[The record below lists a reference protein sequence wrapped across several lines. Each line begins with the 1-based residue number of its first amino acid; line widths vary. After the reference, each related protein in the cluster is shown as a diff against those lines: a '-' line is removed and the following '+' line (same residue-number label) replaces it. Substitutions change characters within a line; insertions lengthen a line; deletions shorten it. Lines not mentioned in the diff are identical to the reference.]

1 MWATQQVALTA
12 KIMNIYQQRL
22 AQVRAKFDEW
32 KVDGLMVD
40 DGVNRRWLSGFTGSA
55 GQLVITREQAI
66 LATDSRYWEQASD
79 ESPDFALFKLRRRKE
94 DAIKLLE
101 SAGVSRIG
109 IDSEQITLA
118 DALDLKQMK
127 EITWVGMKSP
137 IAPLRAVKT
146 AVELDAIRAAAAI
159 TDKAMAKVNEWARP
173 GVSEKQL
180 AWMLEREMRE
190 LGADGMA
197 FDIIVAA
204 GKNSARPHHSPSDYV
219 MQAGDALT
227 VDMGAKLDGYHSD
240 MTRAFF
246 LGAEPTDKFWEI
258 YNLTLAAHTAVFEQT
273 QANMNCYAIDAIARD
288 VIVEAGYGDN
298 FGHGLGHG
306 VGLEI
311 HEAPG
316 LGHSD
321 RAKGETAVVG
331 MTVTVEP
338 GIYLPEWG
346 GIRIEDLGVLTEN
359 GIELISHC
367 PKTPIIT
374 F

>member
-1 MWATQQVALTA
+1 MN
-12 KIMNIYQQRL
+12 NIYQQRL
-22 AQVRAKFDEW
+22 AQVRAKFEGW
-32 KVDGLMVD
+32 KVDGLIISD
-40 DGVNRRWLSGFTGSA
+40 AVNRLWLSGFTGSA

-66 LATDSRYWEQASD
+66 LATDSRYWVQASD
-79 ESPDFALFKLRRRKE
+79 QSPDFDLFKLYRRKGE
-94 DAIKLLE
+94 EAKLLE
-101 SAGVSRIG
+101 LAAVSRIG

-118 DALDLKQMK
+118 NALNLKKRVK
-127 EITWVGMKSP
+127 EVEWVELRSP
-137 IAPLRAVKT
+137 IAPFRAVKT
-146 AVELDAIRAAAAI
+146 ALELDAIRAAAAI

-180 AWMLEREMRE
+180 AWQLEKEMRE

-197 FDIIVAA
+197 FDVIVAA
-204 GKNSARPHHSPSDYV
+204 GLNSARPHHTPSDYV

-227 VDMGAKLDGYHSD
+227 VDMGAKLNGYHSD

-246 LGAEPTDKFWEI
+246 LGAKPTDKFWEI
-258 YNLTLAAHTAVFEQT
+258 YNLVLAAHTAVFEQA
-273 QANMNCYAIDAIARD
+273 QADMNCHAIDSIAREI
-288 VIVEAGYGDN
+288 IVAAGYGDN

-316 LGHSD
+316 LGQSE
-321 RAKGETAVVG
+321 RAKKKTAVVG

-338 GIYLPEWG
+338 GIYLPDWG